1 MRIRIFLF
9 TILLFMCASCS
20 NPLISAAQLVYDRQS
35 IKERIDNHQIQVKA
49 NHTLFER
56 YPHLR
61 KANISLVTFNRDLIA
76 FGQVP
81 TNQDKDIV
89 TKTLKP
95 LKGPRRFFN
104 ELTVGPNASVLQNIK
119 DSWLTTKLR
128 TKMIAENGVD
138 PSLFK
143 IVCEKNVVYILGDV
157 KKAQAHKVIGLAK
170 QLSGADKIVK
180 IIRYYEFSD
189 PTTKV

>member
-1 MRIRIFLF
+1 MKIRMFL
-9 TILLFMCASCS
+9 LLTFMFVCTSCS
-20 NPLISAAQLVYDRQS
+20 NPLVSAAQLVYDRQS
-35 IKERIDNHQIQVKA
+35 IKESIDNHQIQVKA
-49 NHTLFER
+49 NHTLFEH

-61 KANISLVTFNRDLIA
+61 KANVSLVTFNKDLIA

-81 TNQDKDIV
+81 TSQDKDIV
-89 TKTLKP
+89 TKTLEH
-95 LKGPRRFFN
+95 LQGPRRFFN
-104 ELTVGPNASVLQNIK
+104 ELSVGPNASVLQNLK
-119 DSWLTTKLR
+119 DSWLTAKLR
-128 TKMIAENGVD
+128 AKMVAENGVD

-180 IIRYYEFSD
+180 IMRYYELAD
-189 PTTKV
+189 PSTTA